1 MSEEIPRAFAIKTA
15 FPHTHGFY
23 PVRQVIRQLSQKGG
37 HITVAPLYL
46 FHFPAFLIFCR
57 FHRFGFSLALD
68 SPAAAF
74 RLRFFAAFMS

>member
-23 PVRQVIRQLSQKGG
+23 PVRQVIRQLSQKGS

-46 FHFPAFLIFCR
+46 FHLLCIFNFLP
-57 FHRFGFSLALD
+57 LPPL
-68 SPAAAF
+68 
-74 RLRFFAAFMS
+74 RLLSGA